1 MYWNEFDIFHDVYK
15 LVIVIDYFSASD
27 SSIIFVI
34 GLFLDNHFFSFTV
47 KMLSEQR
54 GGTRAASECVTD
66 VSVLTTIFYIT
77 FVAICGKKAVGRR
90 NIRNLRRKVINQTV
104 NFGSVTLW

>member
-1 MYWNEFDIFHDVYK
+1 MIVNRQLPLITSLLPVISPQARYKRPCSMYWNEFDIFHDVYK

-47 KMLSEQR
+47 KML
-54 GGTRAASECVTD
+54 
-66 VSVLTTIFYIT
+66 
-77 FVAICGKKAVGRR
+77 
-90 NIRNLRRKVINQTV
+90 
-104 NFGSVTLW
+104 

>member
-47 KMLSEQR
+47 KML
-54 GGTRAASECVTD
+54 
-66 VSVLTTIFYIT
+66 
-77 FVAICGKKAVGRR
+77 
-90 NIRNLRRKVINQTV
+90 
-104 NFGSVTLW
+104 